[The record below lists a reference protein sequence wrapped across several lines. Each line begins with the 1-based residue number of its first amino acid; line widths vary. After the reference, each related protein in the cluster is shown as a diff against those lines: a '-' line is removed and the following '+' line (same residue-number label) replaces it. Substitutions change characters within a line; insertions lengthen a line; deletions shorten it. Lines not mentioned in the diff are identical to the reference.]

1 MQTLILDVAGMEFVH
16 RVLKLYKST
25 KYYGDKQILGKM
37 FLDHAIETGRL
48 LEEVEQA
55 SGVGKIYPA
64 QRACDELKKAMYALK
79 VMCEQGYYS
88 RRRTAPVTSLAEE
101 IESNLQYYVSGPIS
115 VGHEEVVKTVESETA
130 ISSPEE
136 SVEAIP
142 ENTET
147 QPVEV
152 IPEKLEEKG
161 AYDPLGFTD
170 VYEG

>member
-1 MQTLILDVAGMEFVH
+1 MQTLILDVAGMEFVQ

-55 SGVGKIYPA
+55 AGVGKIYPA
-64 QRACDELKKAMYALK
+64 QRAADELKKALYALK

-101 IESNLQYYVSGPIS
+101 IDSSLQYYLSVPIG
-115 VGHEEVVKTVESETA
+115 VGHEEGSITENSE
-130 ISSPEE
+130 EE
-136 SVEAIP
+136 IEALPSRAEGEI
-142 ENTET
+142 EAL
-147 QPVEV
+147 
-152 IPEKLEEKG
+152 PEKASQKKPS
-161 AYDPLGFTD
+161 YDPLGFTD
-170 VYEG
+170 IYEG

>member
-1 MQTLILDVAGMEFVH
+1 MQTLILDVAGMEFVQ

-55 SGVGKIYPA
+55 TGVGKIYPA
-64 QRACDELKKAMYALK
+64 QRAADELKKALYALK

-101 IESNLQYYVSGPIS
+101 IDSSLQYYLMVPIG
-115 VGHEEVVKTVESETA
+115 VGHEEGAAISENSEGEIEALPSKAEGEIEALPETA
-130 ISSPEE
+130 SSQKKP
-136 SVEAIP
+136 S
-142 ENTET
+142 
-147 QPVEV
+147 
-152 IPEKLEEKG
+152 
-161 AYDPLGFTD
+161 YDPLGFTD
-170 VYEG
+170 IYEG